1 MEQKSY
7 NKTTRF
13 ILPFIIPDK
22 TLLCD
27 DFGFINA
34 YTKTILKKTTVIIM
48 FKYDL
53 RNHYTLH
60 EVLEALDNFK
70 VSYQNETYELFEF
83 SIPENDYYTVT
94 SILTNNV
101 YGLPSV
107 EKSKIMNFWKDF
119 SLNHLSE
126 LLKDLIELDIL
137 SIHGINDSIYNE
149 KGID

>member
-1 MEQKSY
+1 MERKSY

-60 EVLEALDNFK
+60 EVLEALDRK
-70 VSYQNETYELFEF
+70 L
-83 SIPENDYYTVT
+83 
-94 SILTNNV
+94 
-101 YGLPSV
+101 G
-107 EKSKIMNFWKDF
+107 K
-119 SLNHLSE
+119 
-126 LLKDLIELDIL
+126 
-137 SIHGINDSIYNE
+137 
-149 KGID
+149 